1 MVKMT
6 FPENE
11 NIQGLRAYSPTQ
23 PSDLE
28 KFEVVHSAL
37 DPKARIEQVE
47 AVNLDELPGIYFVF
61 MLPSK
66 YCIDIITL

>member
-1 MVKMT
+1 MT

-28 KFEVVHSAL
+28 KFEVVHNAL

-47 AVNLDELPGIYFVF
+47 AVNLDELPGTCPVYFLKTILIF
-61 MLPSK
+61 W
-66 YCIDIITL
+66 

>member
-1 MVKMT
+1 MT

-28 KFEVVHSAL
+28 KFEVVHNAL

-47 AVNLDELPGIYFVF
+47 AVNLDELPGTC
-61 MLPSK
+61 P
-66 YCIDIITL
+66 T

>member
-1 MVKMT
+1 MT

-28 KFEVVHSAL
+28 KFEVVHNAL

-47 AVNLDELPGIYFVF
+47 AVNLDELPGNC
-61 MLPSK
+61 P
-66 YCIDIITL
+66 TLVLFFWKTILIFW